1 MGVSIFR
8 RKRVLF
14 NMRIKQAWVI
24 CNKLLDTSR
33 TFNTDDMEKV
43 LFFLSRK
50 NIGELHWVGWYR
62 TYPILIRVELGWS
75 ITEITSH
82 GQSWKTTVSG
92 SNPMESNGFSY
103 RSLPALWRLE
113 QLRDQP
119 SVPLTP
125 RTLRQKEWALGSSS
139 ILAIWVHHATNVGK
153 GMGIS
158 WEYHGNMGIN
168 HGENKNYLTN
178 MGKNAQKRTPSDP
191 RIKCKCVVQ
200 GMGGI
205 FQFPIDHLYSGMI
218 RLFLFIWLCYQIWEA
233 HWKTKKCFVKL
244 NHFTIL
250 WFHHWAVCKHLMS
263 SAGSKN
269 QQYHMMQLNF
279 GKCNFPPG
287 PYIYNLGVIL
297 PEIYGSRVKKEAQ
310 KLFYTFI
317 HDFGMWKGRGAERT
331 KIGGCCYPKC
341 KDIFIYLNVY
351 WCIRTMWW

>member
-1 MGVSIFR
+1 MALGTTQRPTQRAFDPAHPSAEGMGPWQLEHPGNLSSP
-8 RKRVLF
+8 
-14 NMRIKQAWVI
+14 
-24 CNKLLDTSR
+24 CNKR
-33 TFNTDDMEKV
+33 WK
-43 LFFLSRK
+43 RHG
-50 NIGELHWVGWYR
+50 NI
-62 TYPILIRVELGWS
+62 
-75 ITEITSH
+75 
-82 GQSWKTTVSG
+82 
-92 SNPMESNGFSY
+92 
-103 RSLPALWRLE
+103 
-113 QLRDQP
+113 
-119 SVPLTP
+119 
-125 RTLRQKEWALGSSS
+125 
-139 ILAIWVHHATNVGK
+139 
-153 GMGIS
+153 MGIS
-158 WEYHGNMGIN
+158 WEYGDKSWGKQKLSHKHGKKCPK
-168 HGENKNYLTN
+168 ENTI
-178 MGKNAQKRTPSDP
+178 RP

-205 FQFPIDHLYSGMI
+205 FQFPIDHLYSGTI

-317 HDFGMWKGRGAERT
+317 HDLECERG
-331 KIGGCCYPKC
+331 GGQSVPKSGVAAIRNV
-341 KDIFIYLNVY
+341 KIYLY
-351 WCIRTMWW
+351 I